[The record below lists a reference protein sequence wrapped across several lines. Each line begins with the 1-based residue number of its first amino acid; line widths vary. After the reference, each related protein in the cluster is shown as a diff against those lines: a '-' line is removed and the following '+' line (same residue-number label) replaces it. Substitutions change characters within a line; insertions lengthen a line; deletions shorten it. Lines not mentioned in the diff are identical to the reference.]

1 MSIRAHVMSSGQ
13 SPQSAGS
20 IVGGW
25 VTQAVSGS
33 SATDA
38 TLMAISSNFKI
49 ATSSSNQGC
58 IFAPGNGSDDGY
70 NSGDHGFIANT
81 TGNTIKVY
89 PPTGGTINGGTVTTG
104 SVSLTTKQ
112 NAVWSCIDPLTFIV
126 IIV

>member
-1 MSIRAHVMSSGQ
+1 MPVRAHVMSGGI
-13 SPQSAGS
+13 SAQEAGA
-20 IVGGW
+20 ITGGW
-25 VTQAVSGS
+25 ATQAVSGS

-38 TLMAISSNFKI
+38 TLMAISSHFKI

-58 IFAPGNGSDDGY
+58 IFAPGNGSADGH
-70 NSGDHGFIANT
+70 NPGDGGFIVNT

-112 NAVWSCIDPLTFIV
+112 NAVWRCIDPLTFV
-126 IIV
+126 MVVV